1 MNHIAWYDL
10 HMQWNKPDMAHIQR
24 IAAWMLVGYHAAV
37 TLMDIVIYKDFLNAP
52 PAFYAGT
59 NGLFAL
65 LVLGMSYWDWGRQ
78 RLGRAFTPLM
88 ILLISAPP
96 ILVYHLFLPPL
107 PPGPLSNA
115 EGMTLRQWP
124 VHFIGLILVAW
135 QYDLKAI
142 FIFSLGI
149 AALENFA
156 ILVLRPV
163 NHPDTLTALSFII
176 IIRTLSLLVIGF
188 FIQQLMTLL
197 RVQQDSL
204 HQANLQLRHYA
215 STLEDLTISR
225 ERNRLARELHDT
237 LAHTLSGLA
246 VQLETTQAY
255 WDVEPKTAREL
266 LAKSLASTRSGLNET
281 RRALKALRASPI
293 DDLGLLLA
301 LQKLAQSAA
310 ERGKLSLSLSLPEQ
324 IPSLAPD
331 VEQCLYRIA
340 QESLENVV
348 YHANAQTLLVQLTI
362 SEEIIRLKVEDDG
375 LGFDM
380 KQHQKT
386 GHYGLAGMRERA
398 QAVGGELA
406 INSHPGQGTR
416 IQLTLKGF

>member
-1 MNHIAWYDL
+1 
-10 HMQWNKPDMAHIQR
+10 MQESKSDVAQIQR
-24 IAAWMLVGYHAAV
+24 TAAWMLVGYHGAM
-37 TLMDIVIYKDFLNAP
+37 TLVDVFIYKEFLNAP
-52 PAFYAGT
+52 PAFYALT

-65 LVLGMSYWDWGRQ
+65 LVLGLSYWDWGRQ
-78 RLGRAFTPLM
+78 RLGSAFTPLM

-96 ILVYHLFLPPL
+96 ILVYHLLLPPL

-124 VHFIGLILVAW
+124 VHFLGLILVAW
-135 QYDLKAI
+135 QYNLGAI
-142 FIFSLGI
+142 FIFSFGI
-149 AALENFA
+149 ATLENFA

-163 NHPDTLTALSFII
+163 NHPGTLTALFFII
-176 IIRTLSLLVIGF
+176 ILRTLSLLVIGF
-188 FIQQLMTLL
+188 FIQQLMRRL
-197 RVQQDSL
+197 RTQQDSL
-204 HQANLQLRHYA
+204 HQANRQLRHYA
-215 STLEDLTISR
+215 NTLEDLTISR

-255 WDVEPKTAREL
+255 WDVEPETARDL
-266 LAKSLASTRSGLNET
+266 LAKSLAATRSGLNET

-301 LQKLAQSAA
+301 LQRLAQSAA
-310 ERGKLSLSLSLPEQ
+310 ERGKLNLSLSLPEQ
-324 IPSLAPD
+324 ITSLSPD

-340 QESLENVV
+340 QEALENVV
-348 YHANAQTLLVQLTI
+348 YHANAQTLTVQLTI
-362 SEEIIRLKVEDDG
+362 SDEEICLKVEDDG
-375 LGFDM
+375 LGFDT
-380 KQHQKT
+380 KQSQET

-398 QAVGGELA
+398 QAVGGELT
-406 INSHPGQGTR
+406 ISSHPGHGTR

>member
-1 MNHIAWYDL
+1 
-10 HMQWNKPDMAHIQR
+10 MQWNKLDTVQLQR
-24 IAAWMLVGYHAAV
+24 IAAWMLVGYQGAMA
-37 TLMDIVIYKDFLNAP
+37 LMDVFIYKDFLNAP
-52 PAFYAGT
+52 PAFYALT
-59 NGLFAL
+59 NGLVAL
-65 LVLGMSYWDWGRQ
+65 LILGLSYWDWGRQ
-78 RLGRAFTPLM
+78 RLGSAFTPLM

-96 ILVYHLFLPPL
+96 ILVFHLLLPPL

-135 QYDLKAI
+135 QYNLGAI
-142 FIFSLGI
+142 FIFSFGI

-163 NHPDTLTALSFII
+163 NHPDTLTALFFII
-176 IIRTLSLLVIGF
+176 VIRTLSLLVIGF
-188 FIQQLMTLL
+188 FIQQLMTRL
-197 RVQQDSL
+197 RTQQDSL

-215 STLEDLTISR
+215 NTLEDLTISR

-255 WDVEPKTAREL
+255 WDAEPETARDL
-266 LAKSLASTRSGLNET
+266 LARSLAATRSGLNET

-293 DDLGLLLA
+293 DDLGLLLS
-301 LQKLAQSAA
+301 LQKLAESAA
-310 ERGKLSLSLSLPEQ
+310 ERGKLNLSLSLPEQ
-324 IPSLAPD
+324 ITSLSPD
-331 VEQCLYRIA
+331 VEQSLYRIA
-340 QESLENVV
+340 QESLENIV
-348 YHANAQTLLVQLTI
+348 YHANAQTLVVQLTM
-362 SEEIIRLKVEDDG
+362 SEETIRLKVEDDG

-380 KQHQKT
+380 KQPQTT
-386 GHYGLAGMRERA
+386 GHYGLPGMRERA
-398 QAVGGELA
+398 QAVGGELTV
-406 INSHPGQGTR
+406 SSRPGQGTW

>member
-1 MNHIAWYDL
+1 ME
-10 HMQWNKPDMAHIQR
+10 WNKPDIVQIQR
-24 IAAWMLVGYHAAV
+24 IAAWMLVGYHGAM
-37 TLMDIVIYKDFLNAP
+37 TLVDVFIYKNFLNAP
-52 PAFYAGT
+52 PAFYALT
-59 NGLFAL
+59 NVLFAL
-65 LVLGMSYWDWGRQ
+65 LVLGLSYWDWGRQ

-96 ILVYHLFLPPL
+96 ILVYHLLLPPL

-135 QYDLKAI
+135 QYNLGAI
-142 FIFSLGI
+142 FIFSFGI

-163 NHPDTLTALSFII
+163 NHPDTRTALFFII
-176 IIRTLSLLVIGF
+176 IIRTVSLLVIGF
-188 FIQQLMTLL
+188 FIHQLMTLL
-197 RVQQDSL
+197 RAQQDSL
-204 HQANLQLRHYA
+204 RQANLQLRHYA
-215 STLEDLTISR
+215 NTLEDLTISR

-255 WDVEPKTAREL
+255 WDVEPETARDL
-266 LAKSLASTRSGLNET
+266 LAKSLAATRSGLNET

-301 LQKLAQSAA
+301 LQKLAKSAA

-324 IPSLAPD
+324 ITSLSPD

-340 QESLENVV
+340 QEALENVV
-348 YHANAQTLLVQLTI
+348 YHANAQTLLVQLTM
-362 SEEIIRLKVEDDG
+362 SEETICLKVEDDG
-375 LGFDM
+375 LGFNV
-380 KQHQKT
+380 KQPQAT
-386 GHYGLAGMRERA
+386 GHYGLPGMRE
-398 QAVGGELA
+398 
-406 INSHPGQGTR
+406 
-416 IQLTLKGF
+416 

>member
-1 MNHIAWYDL
+1 
-10 HMQWNKPDMAHIQR
+10 MQWNKLDTVQLQR
-24 IAAWMLVGYHAAV
+24 IAAWMLVGYQGAMA
-37 TLMDIVIYKDFLNAP
+37 LMDVFIYKDFLNAP
-52 PAFYAGT
+52 PAFYALT
-59 NGLFAL
+59 NGLVAL
-65 LVLGMSYWDWGRQ
+65 LILGLSYWDWGRQ
-78 RLGRAFTPLM
+78 RLGSAFTPLM

-96 ILVYHLFLPPL
+96 ILVFHLLLPPL

-135 QYDLKAI
+135 QYNLGAI
-142 FIFSLGI
+142 FIFSFGI

-163 NHPDTLTALSFII
+163 NHPDTLTALFFII
-176 IIRTLSLLVIGF
+176 VIRTLSLLVIGF
-188 FIQQLMTLL
+188 FIQQLMTRL
-197 RVQQDSL
+197 RTQQDSL

-215 STLEDLTISR
+215 NTLEDLTISR

-255 WDVEPKTAREL
+255 WDAEPETARDL
-266 LAKSLASTRSGLNET
+266 LARSLAATRSGLNET

-293 DDLGLLLA
+293 DDLGLLLS
-301 LQKLAQSAA
+301 LQKLAESAA
-310 ERGKLSLSLSLPEQ
+310 ERGKLNLSLSLPEQ
-324 IPSLAPD
+324 ITSLSPD
-331 VEQCLYRIA
+331 VEQCLYRIT

-348 YHANAQTLLVQLTI
+348 YHANAQTLVVQLTM
-362 SEEIIRLKVEDDG
+362 SEETIRLKVEDDG

-380 KQHQKT
+380 KQPQTT
-386 GHYGLAGMRERA
+386 GHYGLPGMRERA
-398 QAVGGELA
+398 QAVGGELTV
-406 INSHPGQGTR
+406 SSRPGQGTW